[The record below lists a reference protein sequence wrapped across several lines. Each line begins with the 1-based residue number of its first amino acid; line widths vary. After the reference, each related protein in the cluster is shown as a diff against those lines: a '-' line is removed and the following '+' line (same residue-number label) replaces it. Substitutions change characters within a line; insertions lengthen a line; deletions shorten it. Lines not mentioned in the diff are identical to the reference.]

1 MFITHNQKEPAETLT
16 GPLSEVESSILR
28 STMPIEINET
38 EEITVLGQRGVWA
51 NKSEAINWKGHI
63 PIESYSINQDE
74 NPEVIMKRFSQRMN
88 YVQELAIRYLRP
100 TTPHTPGDILIT
112 QEKNVLTSPAP
123 PLIIRQQPARPV
135 TPEPVVIREA
145 PPKAPPITGVKK
157 ITISG

>member
-1 MFITHNQKEPAETLT
+1 MTSI

-28 STMPIEINET
+28 STMPININET

-51 NKSEAINWKGHI
+51 NKEETINWKGVI

-74 NPEVIMKRFSQRMN
+74 NPEIIMKRFSQKMN

-100 TTPHTPGDILIT
+100 TTPTAPGDILIT
-112 QEKNVLTSPAP
+112 QESNILTSPAP

-145 PPKAPPITGVKK
+145 PPKAPPVTGVKK
-157 ITISG
+157 ITISGKLR